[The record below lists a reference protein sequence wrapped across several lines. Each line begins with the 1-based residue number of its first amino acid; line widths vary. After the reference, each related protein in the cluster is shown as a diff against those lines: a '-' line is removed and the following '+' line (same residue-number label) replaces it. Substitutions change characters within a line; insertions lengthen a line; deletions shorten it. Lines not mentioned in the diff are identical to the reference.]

1 MKTRRSITDFYR
13 NAPPHRFIAFSFCRT
28 YNCLKIPGAHQG
40 EFMEQNHSDWLTQVP
55 NKPLSRVVTDQ
66 IKDALLQGQLKPG
79 DYLPSETELSEKLGV
94 GKSSVREAVK
104 MLEAIGVVEIIKGH
118 GSRIR
123 TRIDSDSLNPL
134 VFSLILQNS
143 GDHEKLLEFRL
154 MAETAASRI
163 AAKRITEKDLDS
175 LRKLLTVMKAKMDAG
190 EKTVDDDV
198 RFHTIIY
205 DSTQNPFISCL
216 GLAIMSLF
224 KSSMSISNELYPAVV
239 YSNHVALLKALEDHS
254 EEEILK
260 AVSDSV
266 NKWYQLTLEQQED
279 TSGKQ

>member
-1 MKTRRSITDFYR
+1 
-13 NAPPHRFIAFSFCRT
+13 
-28 YNCLKIPGAHQG
+28 
-40 EFMEQNHSDWLTQVP
+40 MEQNHSDWLTQVP